1 MIWRWT
7 SAAREREASAQAG
20 RILEECQAE
29 MRLIV
34 RAGLDSLGELGDQ
47 IGPAWDARA
56 AVTDALAPAP
66 SAAPGAAELGPVTL
80 RDK

>member
-7 SAAREREASAQAG
+7 SAARESEASGEAD

-34 RAGLDSLGELGDQ
+34 RAELDSLGDLNDQ
-47 IGPAWDARA
+47 IGPAWDTRA
-56 AVTDALAPAP
+56 VCH
-66 SAAPGAAELGPVTL
+66 
-80 RDK
+80 